1 MRLCTSTNILFERP
15 NGQRMPVAESIR
27 RCVKAGYKYLDFCFV
42 DQVFTPFKTPFTSDE
57 WEPYMRKIIDDAL
70 NLGVSFLQAHLPLHD
85 FCSDKVDHKYELE
98 LMHRAITVCS
108 WTKIPFA
115 VAHPMTHVVNG
126 KMAEDTLDL
135 NVAYFR
141 KLAKYAEN
149 LGVGLALEN
158 MWREAAPGVRRFT
171 SEKDDILTLVKAID
185 RPNVGIC
192 LDTVH
197 GSAEG
202 WDQAAAIREFG
213 HYLKALHVSDE
224 DGKGNFHILP
234 YEGICDWQGILQA
247 LRDINYQHGFT
258 YELQHYTWECPEAEI
273 DQLLIKSYEL
283 GLKMAGEYYENK

>member
-1 MRLCTSTNILFERP
+1 MKLCTSTNILFERP
-15 NGQRMPVAESIR
+15 NGQRVSVEESIR

-42 DQVFTPFKTPFTSDE
+42 DQVFTPFKTEFTSDN
-57 WEPYMRKIIDDAL
+57 WQSYMRGILQEANAL
-70 NLGVSFLQAHLPLHD
+70 EAVFLQAHLPLHD
-85 FCSDKVDHKYELE
+85 FCSDKVNHTYELE

-108 WTKIPFA
+108 WANIPFA
-115 VAHPMTHVVNG
+115 VAHPMTHVVEG
-126 KMAEDTLDL
+126 KMSDDTLEL

-141 KLAKYAEN
+141 NLAKYAED

-171 SEKDDILTLVKAID
+171 SEKGDILTLVKAID

-202 WDQAAAIREFG
+202 WDQAQAIREFG
-213 HYLKALHVSDE
+213 SYLKALHISDE

-234 YEGICDWQGILQA
+234 YEGICDWTGILQA
-247 LRDINYQHGFT
+247 LHDISYKHGFT
-258 YELQHYTWECPEAEI
+258 YELQHYTWECPEESI
-273 DQLLIKSYEL
+273 DQLLKKSYEL
-283 GLKMAGEYYENK
+283 GLKMAGEQDEN